1 MNTFKAIRIN
11 AQQGK
16 YSAGLENVSLEM
28 LTPGEVVIKGSYSS
42 INYKDAL
49 AITGKGRILRKSPLV
64 GGIDVAGVVEHS
76 DAAEFKAGDEVLVC
90 GCGLSETLDGGY
102 AEYSRVPAKCVVLLP
117 QDLSLFEAM
126 AIGSAGF
133 TAALAIER
141 MEHNAQTPELGP
153 IVVTGATG
161 GVGSFAVDLFANRG
175 YEVVAISGKPEY
187 RDYLTALGA
196 SRFLPRQSLNLG
208 RQALETAEWGG
219 AVDNVGGDLLSWLTR
234 SVKLRGNIACIGL
247 AGGVEINTT
256 VMPFILRGI
265 SLLGINSVY
274 CPADLRARIW
284 QRLADDLR
292 PRHIDKIVTREIALD
307 EVFDAV
313 DGYVKGQIHG
323 RIVVRLTG

>member
-11 AQQGK
+11 AQQDN
-16 YSAGLENVSLEM
+16 YSAELENISLEM
-28 LTPGEVVIKGSYSS
+28 LTPGEVVIKGLYSS

-49 AITGKGRILRKSPLV
+49 AITGKGKILRRSPLV

-76 DAAEFKAGDEVLVC
+76 DTPEFKAGDEVLVC

-102 AEYSRVPAKCVVLLP
+102 AEYSRVPAKCVVPLP
-117 QDLSLFEAM
+117 QGISLLESM

-133 TAALAIER
+133 TAALAIDR
-141 MEHNAQTPELGP
+141 MEHNGQTPDMGS
-153 IVVTGATG
+153 IVITGATG
-161 GVGSFAVDLFANRG
+161 GVGSFAVDLFSNRG

-187 RDYLTALGA
+187 MDYLTVLGA
-196 SRFLPRQSLNLG
+196 SRFLSRQSLDLG
-208 RQALETAEWGG
+208 RDALETAEWGG

-265 SLLGINSVY
+265 SLLGINSVH

-284 QRLADDLR
+284 RRLSDDLR
-292 PRHIDKIVTREIALD
+292 PRHIDKIVTRDISLD
-307 EVFDAV
+307 EVFNVVND
-313 DGYVKGQIHG
+313 YVTGQIHG
-323 RIVVRLTG
+323 RTVVRIAA